1 MRKSRPACIEI
12 IDSTDVFV
20 HIPHMENATCRT
32 RVYLLANGNP
42 FLNWQQYRRL
52 AKVFCDHRFR
62 VEYRNFVK
70 NFIIVNPHHLL
81 PLSVQIVL
89 WIILIVCDVSVS
101 LVYLFGVVYT
111 SLIDLW
117 ILKVI
122 FDLSLSVDYS
132 PGGAKFLVWK
142 TKSSHFAGTVIT
154 HEDFFT

>member
-1 MRKSRPACIEI
+1 MRKSRLVCIEI

-32 RVYLLANGNP
+32 RVYLLANVTGIL
-42 FLNWQQYRRL
+42 FLTDSNTVGLQ
-52 AKVFCDHRFR
+52 KFSCDHRFQ

-70 NFIIVNPHHLL
+70 NFIMVNPHHLL

-111 SLIDLW
+111 SLIDL
-117 ILKVI
+117 
-122 FDLSLSVDYS
+122 
-132 PGGAKFLVWK
+132 
-142 TKSSHFAGTVIT
+142 
-154 HEDFFT
+154 

>member
-1 MRKSRPACIEI
+1 MRKSRLVCIEI

-32 RVYLLANGNP
+32 RVYLLANVTGIL
-42 FLNWQQYRRL
+42 FLTDSNTVGLQ
-52 AKVFCDHRFR
+52 KFSCDHRFR

-111 SLIDLW
+111 SLIDL
-117 ILKVI
+117 
-122 FDLSLSVDYS
+122 
-132 PGGAKFLVWK
+132 
-142 TKSSHFAGTVIT
+142 
-154 HEDFFT
+154 